1 MKKNLLLT
9 ALFII
14 IASSCSFA
22 QNNASYRSSL
32 KQLMQLSGAEGTYKG
47 VISQMI
53 TLFKQQQ
60 PSVPAAFWDE
70 FTVEMNKVAIDQV
83 VDLILPAYQ
92 KHLTEEEIKGVI
104 AFYKTPVGKKYASKT
119 PVITQESMIA
129 GQVWGKTLG
138 EKVIKR
144 LREKGYLKK

>member
-70 FTVEMNKVAIDQV
+70 FSLEMNKVAIDQV

-129 GQVWGKTLG
+129 GQVWGKTIG
-138 EKVIKR
+138 EKVIRR
-144 LREKGYLKK
+144 LKEKGYLKK

>member
-9 ALFII
+9 ALFLIV
-14 IASSCSFA
+14 AASCSFA
-22 QNNASYRSSL
+22 QDNASYRSSL
-32 KQLMQLSGAEGTYKG
+32 KQMLQLSGAEGAYKG

-70 FTVEMNKVAIDQV
+70 FSLEMNKVAIDQV

>member
-70 FTVEMNKVAIDQV
+70 FSLEMNKVAIDQV

>member
-70 FTVEMNKVAIDQV
+70 FTLEMNKVAIDQV